1 MSRIGKLPI
10 KMPAGV
16 KIAVKGQD
24 VEVTGPKGTLKRT
37 ISDEIG
43 VEVNDGSILL
53 KPVIENENT
62 KAMWGLTRVLIDN
75 MVNGVV
81 NGYRKDLE
89 VVGVGYKFEMKGQD
103 VNVAA
108 GLSKTVLYKAP
119 VGIKLAVEGQVK
131 LSIEGIDKESVGQV
145 AADIR
150 RIRPPEPY
158 KGKGIRYSG
167 EAIRRKAGKTAG
179 K

>member
-10 KMPAGV
+10 KIPSGV
-16 KIAVKGQD
+16 KVAVNGQ
-24 VEVTGPKGTLKRT
+24 ELEITGPKGTLKRT
-37 ISDEIG
+37 ISDKIG
-43 VEVNDGSILL
+43 IEVATDSIQL
-53 KPVIENENT
+53 KPIVESEDT
-62 KAMWGLTRVLIDN
+62 KAQWGLHRVLIEN
-75 MVNGVV
+75 MVTGVEK
-81 NGYRKDLE
+81 GYRIDLE

-108 GLSKTVLYKAP
+108 GLSKVILYKAP
-119 VGIKLAVEGQVK
+119 EGIKLTVENQTK
-131 LSIEGIDKESVGQV
+131 LIIEGIDKEKIGQV
-145 AADIR
+145 AAEIR

-167 EAIRRKAGKTAG
+167 EVIRRKAGKTAG